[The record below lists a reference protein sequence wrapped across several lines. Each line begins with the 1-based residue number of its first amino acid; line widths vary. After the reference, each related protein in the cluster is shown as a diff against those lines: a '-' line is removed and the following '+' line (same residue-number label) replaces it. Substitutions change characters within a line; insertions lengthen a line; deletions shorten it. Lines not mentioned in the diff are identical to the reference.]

1 MEYYTQLKPLV
12 IPEYGRTIHNMI
24 AFCCTIENREERLQC
39 AMAIVQV
46 MAQLNPPLRDVENFQ
61 QKLWDHMIIMSEY
74 KLDVDGPYPKPLAD
88 AFQLKPEKP
97 RYPKGKIRYKHYGK
111 TIEDIIEKA
120 IAYSEGDEKQELAR
134 QIANHLKKSYLNW
147 NKDSIHDEVIFKN
160 LLEIS
165 KGKLKLDE
173 STPLSSHQELRGTA
187 SPSKKFYKN
196 HKYRNKF
203 KNRKF

>member
-1 MEYYTQLKPLV
+1 MEYNTQLNPLV

-24 AFCCTIENREERLQC
+24 AYCCELKDRNERLQC

-61 QKLWDHMIIMSEY
+61 QKLWDHMIIMSNY
-74 KLDVDGPYPKPLAD
+74 QLDVDGPYPKPRPD
-88 AFQLKPEKP
+88 AFLIKPEKP
-97 RYPKGKIRYKHYGK
+97 EYPKGRIKYKHYGK
-111 TIEDIIEKA
+111 TIEEIIEKA
-120 IAYSEGDEKQELAR
+120 IDYEEGDEKQELAR

-160 LLEIS
+160 LTEIS

-173 STPLSSHQELRGTA
+173 TTPLSSHQELRGN
-187 SPSKKFYKN
+187 SPAPKKFYKN
-196 HKYRNKF
+196 HKFRNKF